1 MRDMRG
7 EGVMCVMRVI
17 RVMRV
22 MYEKG
27 VMRVMCATRE
37 MRVMRVTRAP
47 RVYFVG
53 VVLQK
58 GVVAHQALIRGH
70 CITFWLIVPSLQ
82 VASSFACSV
91 ASLSLS
97 PDY

>member
-1 MRDMRG
+1 MRHVRH
-7 EGVMCVMRVI
+7 VRHVRYARYARYV
-17 RVMRV
+17 RKARYARYVRHAR
-22 MYEKG
+22 YA
-27 VMRVMCATRE
+27 RYARYA
-37 MRVMRVTRAP
+37 RSTRAP

-91 ASLSLS
+91 ASLSHS